1 MVKKSYA
8 MKTSSE
14 QRRRRS
20 SPYLFAGSIVAD
32 WEPILDPKVVGH
44 QLNFSGEFSSYIIAG
59 HPAGNPVVSTS
70 WKVPP
75 HRYFANLRI
84 SRTQEG
90 DLVDPS
96 EMMGFVK
103 RYGLLFRSSED
114 AEIRLYTGK
123 RYWSQCVEPWTFTE
137 PLRDS
142 SDAGRQEHLIG
153 SALNHSLGLLKYVWK
168 SGDELA
174 IRAIAKSIEPK
185 LQPHV
190 ENDGGITI
198 HAEDAWTFVCILI
211 LRDHA
216 AGKTALCAN
225 PECSAPFFVK
235 SRKTQKICELGEC
248 VIWAQ
253 RKHALKWWHDHRSP
267 KSSNDPGRLTS

>member
-1 MVKKSYA
+1 MVKQDNG
-8 MKTSSE
+8 MKTSSK
-14 QRRRRS
+14 RRRRRA
-20 SPYLFAGSIVAD
+20 SPYLFTGSIVAD
-32 WEPILDPKVVGH
+32 WELIRDPTLVYH
-44 QLNFSGEFSSYIIAG
+44 QLNIFAEFGQYIIAG
-59 HPAGNPVVSTS
+59 HPTGNPVVSTS
-70 WKVPP
+70 WKEPP

-96 EMMGFVK
+96 EMLGFVK
-103 RYGLLFRSSED
+103 RYGFLFRSSEGD
-114 AEIRLYTGK
+114 EDDQHTGI
-123 RYWSQCVEPWTFTE
+123 RYWSQNVEPWTFTE
-137 PLRDS
+137 PPRDF
-142 SDAGRQEHLIG
+142 SDAGRQEYFIG
-153 SALNHSLGLLKYVWK
+153 AALNHSLGLLKYVWK

-174 IRAIAKSIEPK
+174 IKAIAKSIEPK

-198 HAEDAWTFVCILI
+198 HAGDAWTFICILI

-216 AGKTALCAN
+216 AGKTAICAN

-267 KSSNDPGRLTS
+267 KNSNDPLGD